1 MRNEDEPSREKINE
15 TKKLSTEES
24 AEPTKMDGDRDVT
37 MADTADSK
45 TDVPA
50 ICWPTKEKVLTE
62 TINVGAKADEVITAW
77 ILFSLV

>member
-1 MRNEDEPSREKINE
+1 MRNEDEPSREKTNE

-24 AEPTKMDGDRDVT
+24 AEPTEMDGDQDVT

-50 ICWPTKEKVLTE
+50 IC
-62 TINVGAKADEVITAW
+62 
-77 ILFSLV
+77 